1 MSEIKDNVQLA
12 LKEFSTDEN
21 GNDLIFIDGSTMVP
35 LDRKVLP
42 VPELIPFI
50 LSGVLGFPNL
60 GRGEKIR
67 WQICFKYKNVLCN
80 IAHQKF
86 GVRLYYLK
94 LEKNDLRINPDE
106 IIGKLIKGLRIIE
119 KSVLQG
125 FSKHQL
131 SQGNVT
137 IPNIYHKLDGM
148 YQYFRE
154 NAEREFNFKAEQ
166 KHNGDALEDIANHM
180 NLVIRSTRNGFYN
193 TIAMVDAF
201 FSKTENLFIM
211 VLPFINYNREKDNL
225 LEKIGSRWQDKFKR
239 IFQIETDVAAK
250 RFYDQLVNLKEN
262 LRNTFAHGGFE
273 KAGASLFFHLPKVGA
288 IPVILTKIKDSP
300 HFNFFP
306 IEEDKFNN
314 ICALLD
320 QFETWLK
327 SGKLAQGIKYI
338 ESGLNVPFDEESISK
353 FNEAMESDDEFDKLI
368 EHWSYL
374 NDQDTNMDF

>member
-1 MSEIKDNVQLA
+1 M
-12 LKEFSTDEN
+12 
-21 GNDLIFIDGSTMVP
+21 GS
-35 LDRKVLP
+35 
-42 VPELIPFI
+42 
-50 LSGVLGFPNL
+50 
-60 GRGEKIR
+60 
-67 WQICFKYKNVLCN
+67 Q
-80 IAHQKF
+80 
-86 GVRLYYLK
+86 
-94 LEKNDLRINPDE
+94 
-106 IIGKLIKGLRIIE
+106 
-119 KSVLQG
+119 
-125 FSKHQL
+125 
-131 SQGNVT
+131 
-137 IPNIYHKLDGM
+137 
-148 YQYFRE
+148 
-154 NAEREFNFKAEQ
+154 
-166 KHNGDALEDIANHM
+166 
-180 NLVIRSTRNGFYN
+180 
-193 TIAMVDAF
+193 
-201 FSKTENLFIM
+201 
-211 VLPFINYNREKDNL
+211 
-225 LEKIGSRWQDKFKR
+225 
-239 IFQIETDVAAK
+239 
-250 RFYDQLVNLKEN
+250 N